1 MLNESTS
8 TKWVQSHG
16 LSSGGDEEKK
26 WGRTVALVLLISLDP
41 IDLLF
46 NIVREVKVLIVGQ
59 KLFEVYL
66 VVMSAYFDKP
76 KEWVL
81 IWIKAC
87 KVGVE
92 REPVVLPVIDQEHA
106 FATGTQS
113 IILCLIS

>member
-1 MLNESTS
+1 M
-8 TKWVQSHG
+8 
-16 LSSGGDEEKK
+16 
-26 WGRTVALVLLISLDP
+26 
-41 IDLLF
+41 
-46 NIVREVKVLIVGQ
+46 GQ

-81 IWIKAC
+81 VWIKAC

-92 REPVVLPVIDQEHA
+92 REPVVLPVIDQQHA